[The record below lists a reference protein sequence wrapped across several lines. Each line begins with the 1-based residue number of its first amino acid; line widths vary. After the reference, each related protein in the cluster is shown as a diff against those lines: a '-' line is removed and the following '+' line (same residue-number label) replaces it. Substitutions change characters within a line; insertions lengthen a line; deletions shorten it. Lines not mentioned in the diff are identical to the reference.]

1 MGRKKCPH
9 VDIVDQDQCT
19 GSRACLPGG
28 GWACGDNDGG
38 SDATF
43 DGVDDCAEPEDEYD
57 DAMDII
63 IDMRNGLNV
72 NALL

>member
-28 GWACGDNDGG
+28 GCDGG
-38 SDATF
+38 DATF
-43 DGVDDCAEPEDEYD
+43 DGVDDCAEAEDEYD

-72 NALL
+72 NALR

>member
-1 MGRKKCPH
+1 M
-9 VDIVDQDQCT
+9 DIVDQDQCT

-28 GWACGDNDGG
+28 GCAGG
-38 SDATF
+38 CDATF
-43 DGVDDCAEPEDEYD
+43 DGVDD

-72 NALL
+72 NALR